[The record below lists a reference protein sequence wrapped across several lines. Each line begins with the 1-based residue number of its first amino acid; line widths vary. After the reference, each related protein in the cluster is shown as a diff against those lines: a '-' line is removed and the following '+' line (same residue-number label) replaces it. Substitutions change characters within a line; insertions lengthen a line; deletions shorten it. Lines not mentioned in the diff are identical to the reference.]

1 MSQAAPP
8 LDEPVRFNRMT
19 LIFVLAVVLLNT
31 LSLGIVSPVLPIL
44 VKQLANG
51 STVQA
56 AEAVGVF
63 AAAWAA
69 MQLVFAPV
77 LGVLSDRYG
86 RRPVILLAMLQLSAD
101 YVVMALAM
109 NLAWLFVGRLFSGMA
124 AAGRAAMFAYAADVA
139 APEER
144 ARYFGLLAAVGA
156 VGTILG
162 PVLGGLLGQISPR
175 APFWTAAAVGLIN
188 AAYGAVVLRESLP
201 PSRRAPF
208 SWARANPFGAMLIL
222 VETKGLMGLAGM
234 MLLANIALAAF
245 GSIYVLYV
253 NYRFGWGPGQAGL
266 VLTVFAAGNIAAQA
280 LLAGPAV
287 KRLGER
293 RAIVI
298 AFAFGAAGMILI
310 GLGNQYTLWIGLIA
324 LAPVNVAVA
333 AIQSLRSQ
341 LVAPS
346 EQGRL
351 QGAMVS
357 LAGLAGMVGP
367 VLFAETFAWSVGPGR
382 GLNLPGLAM
391 LGGAGVF
398 ALALLLTLVVIS
410 PKAKADGGESGER
423 AVEA

>member
-1 MSQAAPP
+1 MSQAETP
-8 LDEPVRFNRMT
+8 DEPVRFNRMT

-51 STVQA
+51 NTVQA

-69 MQLVFAPV
+69 MQLFFAPV

-109 NLAWLFVGRLFSGMA
+109 NLAWLFVGRLLSGMA

-175 APFWTAAAVGLIN
+175 APFWAAAAVGLVN

-201 PSRRAPF
+201 PSRRAAF
-208 SWARANPFGAMLIL
+208 SWARANPFGALLIL

-234 MLLANIALAAF
+234 MMLANIALSAF

-298 AFAFGAAGMILI
+298 AFGFGVLGMILI

-351 QGAMVS
+351 QGAMIS

-398 ALALLLTLVVIS
+398 ALALLLTLVVIT
-410 PKAKADGGESGER
+410 PKAKTSGGDSGER

>member
-1 MSQAAPP
+1 MSEAG
-8 LDEPVRFNRMT
+8 LDEPVRLNRLT
-19 LIFVLAVVLLNT
+19 LTFVLAVVLLNT

-51 STVQA
+51 NTIQA

-63 AAAWAA
+63 AAAWSA
-69 MQLVFAPV
+69 MQLFFAPV

-101 YVVMALAM
+101 YVVMALAP

-139 APEER
+139 EPKER

-162 PVLGGLLGQISPR
+162 PGIGGLLGQISPR
-175 APFWTAAAVGLIN
+175 APFWAAAAVGLIN
-188 AAYGAVVLRESLP
+188 AAYGFVVLKESLP
-201 PSRRAPF
+201 PSRRASF

-253 NYRFGWGPGQAGL
+253 NYRYGWGPGQAGL
-266 VLTVFAAGNIAAQA
+266 VLMVFAACNIAAQA

-298 AFAFGAAGMILI
+298 AFASGAVGMVLI
-310 GLGNQYTLWIGLIA
+310 GLGGPILLWVGLIA

-341 LVAPS
+341 LVEPS

-367 VLFAETFAWSVGPGR
+367 VLFAETFAWSIGPGR

-398 ALALLLTLVVIS
+398 ALALLLTLVVIT
-410 PKAKADGGESGER
+410 PKAKASGGDSGER
-423 AVEA
+423 AAEA

>member
-1 MSQAAPP
+1 MTAEGA
-8 LDEPVRFNRMT
+8 DNPVRLNRMT
-19 LIFVLAVVLLNT
+19 LVFVLAVVLLNT

-44 VKQLANG
+44 VKSLAKGN
-51 STVQA
+51 TVQA

-69 MQLVFAPV
+69 MQLLFAPV

-86 RRPVILLAMLQLSAD
+86 RRPVVLLAMLQLSID
-101 YVVMALAM
+101 YVVMALATT
-109 NLAWLFVGRLFSGMA
+109 LAWLFVGRLFSGMA

-139 APEER
+139 EPEQR
-144 ARYFGLLAAVGA
+144 ARFFGLLAAVGA

-162 PVLGGLLGQISPR
+162 PAVGGLLGQISPR
-175 APFWTAAAVGLIN
+175 APFWVAAAVGLIN
-188 AAYGAVVLRESLP
+188 AAYGFVVLKESLP
-201 PSRRAPF
+201 PSRRAAF
-208 SWARANPFGAMLIL
+208 SWARANPFGALMIL
-222 VETKGLMGLAGM
+222 VETRGLTGLAAM
-234 MLLANIALAAF
+234 MMLANIGLAAF
-245 GSIYVLYV
+245 GSLYVLYV
-253 NYRFGWGPGQAGL
+253 NYRYGWGPGQAGL
-266 VLTVFAAGNIAAQA
+266 VLTVYAAGNIAAQA

-293 RAIVI
+293 NAIAVS
-298 AFAFGAAGMILI
+298 FACGALGLVMI
-310 GLGNQYTLWIGLIA
+310 GLGGPWLLWAGLIA
-324 LAPVNVAVA
+324 LAPLNVAIA

-341 LVAPS
+341 LVEPS

-351 QGAMVS
+351 QGAMIS

-367 VLFAETFAWSVGPGR
+367 VLFAEIFAWSVGPGR

-410 PKAKADGGESGER
+410 PKAKAKGDDSGER
-423 AVEA
+423 AAPA

>member
-1 MSQAAPP
+1 MTEAGS
-8 LDEPVRFNRMT
+8 DTPVRLNRMT
-19 LIFVLAVVLLNT
+19 LMFVLAVVLLNT

-51 STVQA
+51 NTVQA

-69 MQLVFAPV
+69 MQLLFAPV

-86 RRPVILLAMLQLSAD
+86 RRPVILLAMLQLSVD
-101 YVVMALAM
+101 YVVMALATT
-109 NLAWLFVGRLFSGMA
+109 LAWLFVGRLFSGMA

-139 APEER
+139 EPKER
-144 ARYFGLLAAVGA
+144 ARFFGLLSAVGA

-162 PVLGGLLGQISPR
+162 PVVGGLLGQVSPR
-175 APFWTAAAVGLIN
+175 APFWAAAAVGLIN
-188 AAYGAVVLRESLP
+188 AGYGFLVLKESLP
-201 PSRRAPF
+201 VSRRSAF
-208 SWARANPFGAMLIL
+208 SWARANPFGALMIL
-222 VETKGLMGLAGM
+222 VETRGLVGLAAM
-234 MLLANIALAAF
+234 MMLANIALAAF

-253 NYRFGWGPGQAGL
+253 NYRYGWGPGQAGL

-293 RAIVI
+293 WAIVI
-298 AFAFGAAGMILI
+298 AFASGAVGLMLI
-310 GLGNQYTLWIGLIA
+310 GLGGPWLLWVGLLA

-341 LVAPS
+341 LVEPG

-351 QGAMVS
+351 QGAMIS

-382 GLNLPGLAM
+382 SLNLPGLAM
-391 LGGAGVF
+391 LVGAGVF

-410 PKAKADGGESGER
+410 PKANARGDDSGER
-423 AVEA
+423 AAPA

>member
-1 MSQAAPP
+1 MTAAGADAPIR
-8 LDEPVRFNRMT
+8 LNRMT
-19 LIFVLAVVLLNT
+19 LMFVLAVVLLNT

-51 STVQA
+51 DITQA

-69 MQLVFAPV
+69 MQLLFAPV

-86 RRPVILLAMLQLSAD
+86 RRPVILLAMLQLSVD
-101 YVVMALAM
+101 YVVMALATT
-109 NLAWLFVGRLFSGMA
+109 LAWLFVGRLFSGMA

-139 APEER
+139 EPKER
-144 ARYFGLLAAVGA
+144 ARFFGLLSAVGA

-162 PVLGGLLGQISPR
+162 PVVGGLLGVISPR
-175 APFWTAAAVGLIN
+175 APFWAAAAVGLIN
-188 AAYGAVVLRESLP
+188 AAYGFVVLKESLP
-201 PSRRAPF
+201 VSRRSAF
-208 SWARANPFGAMLIL
+208 SWARANPFGALMIL
-222 VETKGLMGLAGM
+222 VETRGLVGLAVM
-234 MLLANIALAAF
+234 MMLANIALAAF

-253 NYRFGWGPGQAGL
+253 NYRYGWGPGQAGL

-293 RAIVI
+293 NAIVI
-298 AFAFGAAGMILI
+298 AFASGALGLALI
-310 GLGNQYTLWIGLIA
+310 GLGGPWLLWVGLIA

-341 LVAPS
+341 LVEPG

-351 QGAMVS
+351 QGAMIS

-367 VLFAETFAWSVGPGR
+367 VLFAEIFAWSTGPGR

-391 LGGAGVF
+391 LAGAGVF

-410 PKAKADGGESGER
+410 PKAKARGDDSGEQ
-423 AVEA
+423 AAPA